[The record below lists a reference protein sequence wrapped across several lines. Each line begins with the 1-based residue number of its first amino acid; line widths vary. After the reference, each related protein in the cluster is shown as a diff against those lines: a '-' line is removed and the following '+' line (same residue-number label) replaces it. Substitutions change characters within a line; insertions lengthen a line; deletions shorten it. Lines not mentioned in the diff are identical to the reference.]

1 MTRLGGGVGVDGVP
15 RKSSP
20 EMTKTEESST
30 VRPVDAEK
38 GSPQFHGHGIAP
50 GKTPNS
56 GITGERRSDEL
67 LKVQTMKK

>member
-38 GSPQFHGHGIAP
+38 PH
-50 GKTPNS
+50 
-56 GITGERRSDEL
+56 RSSTATESLRVKLPIVSSQVKDE
-67 LKVQTMKK
+67 VMNC